1 MKNQEIFQLELLK
14 RIKTIF
20 YDSIVSKEEYKKL
33 NIDFELNDCSSERI
47 YILLSEL
54 FPCNGDKVLKKVET
68 FIEEL
73 IEKQYLELAQII
85 LQKIVENNSVEAKSW
100 LLDMVKVEEIDN
112 WLRNMIKEE
121 LFRLGEGHEAKYK
134 RIKRNFKRR

>member
-47 YILLSEL
+47 YILLFEL
-54 FPCNGDKVLKKVET
+54 FPCNGDKVLKKVKV
-68 FIEEL
+68 FVDEL
-73 IEKQYLELAQII
+73 IENQYISFAQKAMSHTKAHR
-85 LQKIVENNSVEAKSW
+85 LQGNTW
-100 LLDMVKVEEIDN
+100 
-112 WLRNMIKEE
+112 
-121 LFRLGEGHEAKYK
+121 
-134 RIKRNFKRR
+134 